1 MKWEISPELRE
12 LVERAELAHQRFYV
26 GELKNR
32 LEQTAWGKY
41 VAIHIDTGEYLVA
54 DSQDEAL
61 AEFHARFPATLA
73 YTVRIGVPRLVA

>member
-1 MKWEISPELRE
+1 MKLEISPELRD

-26 GELKNR
+26 GELKHR
-32 LEQTAWGKY
+32 LEQTSWGKY

-54 DSQDEAL
+54 DTKEEAL
-61 AEFHARFPATLA
+61 DEFHARFPGTLA